1 MILSGLTIP
10 GGIKTRP
17 NHIQKVIAHFRDFNI
32 MEQPD

>member
-17 NHIQKVIAHFRDFNI
+17 NQIQKVIAHFRDF
-32 MEQPD
+32 